1 MTMRNKRNPPTGKVE
16 GLKSEATR
24 ATSKQEKAQDP
35 TPRKAKPR
43 ERWRAVPGMK
53 GVRVSSCGRV
63 RGAEV
68 KTREGRRTVR
78 GKSVARVVWTTFRGP
93 VEPGLEIHHVNHDR
107 KDDRL
112 DNLQCLTRRE
122 HAKADGRKVE
132 LLFQPWD
139 VAEAFVR
146 DLRGHTR
153 ERIEEATG
161 ISGRHLRHLFD
172 EGNRRARLV
181 HFLAKGVHPGGQLD
195 AFGPM
200 LDDRG
205 RDQ

>member
-1 MTMRNKRNPPTGKVE
+1 MKDKRSPRADTRGHKRNNRDNVE
-16 GLKSEATR
+16 RSETQ
-24 ATSKQEKAQDP
+24 KP
-35 TPRKAKPR
+35 TPRKR
-43 ERWRAVPGMK
+43 ETWRAVPGMR
-53 GVRVSSCGRV
+53 GVRVSDRGNV

-78 GKSVARVVWTTFRGP
+78 GRSVARCVWRAFRGE
-93 VEPGLEIHHVNHDR
+93 VEPGFELHHRDR
-107 KDDRL
+107 DKANDRL

-122 HAKADGRKVE
+122 HAIADGRKVE
-132 LLFQPWD
+132 LRFQPWH

-146 DLRGHTR
+146 ERRGHTR
-153 ERIEEATG
+153 EKIEEATG

-181 HFLAKGVHPGGQLD
+181 HFLATGTHLD
-195 AFGPM
+195 RTGDLFGPM